1 MTTEDK
7 IRYHDTQV
15 INRESE
21 VKKAI
26 ISVRISSLTD
36 NEKINILSNLRNL
49 IDQEIN
55 DLAKK
60 KLWQL

>member
-7 IRYHDTQV
+7 IKYHDTQV